1 MSNTFE
7 NSITVTTTGSNT
19 ASGAASA
26 GAAIPVSSSGERPRY
41 IRVAASVAAYFRIGV
56 GAQTCV
62 NTDMMIQPGDAVIIS
77 VPSGVTHYAC
87 LQVAAVGVVVV
98 TPLENM

>member
-7 NSITVTTTGSNT
+7 NSITVTKTGANT

-26 GAAIPVSSSGERPRY
+26 GGTIPTCSSGELPRY
-41 IRVAASVAAYFRIGV
+41 IRVTASNAAYFRIGP
-56 GAQTCV
+56 GAQTAV
-62 NTDMMIQPGDAVIIS
+62 NTDLMVQPGDAVTMA
-77 VPSGVTHYAC
+77 VCNLTNYAC
-87 LQVAAVGVVVV
+87 LQVSVAGVVVV